1 MRGVASICCCH
12 RVRVQW
18 VDTTAALW
26 VSMLVLF
33 PFESSR
39 LGSLWLTFFVHRTI
53 FFYLSYG
60 EFLSGGP
67 SLYDQ
72 TSPVIFIPPP
82 LPRMFVI
89 ISSLFR
95 PYFVIISSMGTMF
108 DAAALFPTSRCTKGR
123 HSFFWRK
130 VLSYVRIWATSFA
143 FRLLDELYSPA
154 S

>member
-1 MRGVASICCCH
+1 MWRCLRGVASICCCH

-18 VDTTAALW
+18 MDTTAALW

-89 ISSLFR
+89 IPSLFR
-95 PYFVIISSMGTMF
+95 HYLVNGNNVRRSCTISDFEMHEG
-108 DAAALFPTSRCTKGR
+108 
-123 HSFFWRK
+123 
-130 VLSYVRIWATSFA
+130 TSFVLLA
-143 FRLLDELYSPA
+143 EGSQLCAYLGRLVCVPFA
-154 S
+154 